1 MVFMSR
7 LDNFFPRFVSLT
19 VLAVLLA
26 GSVSKSGRAQT
37 RKAAAGKGVTTKKVV
52 QKKTATKAASGKK
65 NAAAKPVAGNR
76 QGQPPITAESVRQA
90 VQQVLGR
97 ILGRGVVPAKGPA
110 KGPAGNGVPAKAGVD
125 AKNKKPQGNGDPNAR
140 DRIDLLA
147 PQDPRQAKL
156 LRQAGELAGK
166 GQYSRVLDAVSIL
179 LDPPAD
185 VGFEV
190 DSLFRRK
197 DGRWVTVRDEANRL
211 LGQLPESFLE
221 TFRTRFSAEADRR
234 FKEAV
239 AAGREADLV
248 DVADRFFHTPAGR
261 QAANR
266 LGSRHVDRGR
276 LGLAAFWFG
285 RLLDASDDV
294 TRTPAWR
301 VKAAWVF
308 HRVGQAART
317 GELLDGLLTNGRLTL
332 PGGRDVSRDEWLGAA
347 RPAILPEPILAD
359 WPIFYGSA
367 SRRGRSDGSTPL
379 LLSRW
384 RRPLTHRHAVDKIVR
399 ELVKD
404 LDDMGRAMIPAY
416 VPLVV
421 GKRAIYR
428 TLRGIEVVDI
438 DTGRVLWETRPEVAV
453 ESLMSGS
460 ARVSAVTRFG
470 GNVVVNRVGV
480 AMGGRAA
487 FGPVSGPAENHPLTG
502 LLFQHALHG
511 IPASDGRRVFLVEE
525 RNLLAVPSPFNRF
538 GGFNPFAPGGRNN
551 RRGTWNTLAAYDLET
566 GRPVWE
572 AGGAKMDEPFDLPL
586 AGTRFLG
593 APTPLDGRLYVV
605 GERDN
610 EVRLHV
616 IDAATGKADWSRRI
630 AYVDGP
636 ALADFNRRW
645 ASSHVAV
652 SDGVAICPT
661 TVGWL
666 VGVECSSHRLLWA
679 HRYARP
685 QPQDT
690 SPRRGMVAVRPGG
703 STVSSINGRWAA
715 APPIICG
722 DRVVFTPHA
731 ESVLLCLDLFTGKML
746 WKKKRGSFLYVAG
759 GFGDRLIL
767 VGTNS
772 VAALELADGSTAW
785 THACQPAEGRT
796 CGRGVTTDGIF
807 HLPLSSGQI
816 CSIRLADGQVSGR
829 TYLPESARETILGNL
844 VMAGGMLLALGP
856 SGMVGFEQR
865 DALMTRIESALKK
878 NPADE
883 WATLKQAEL
892 ALLGRDHAA
901 ALQHLGRLVATKL
914 DPALTPRYQVAM
926 RSALKAA
933 VRADLKAGG
942 REIERLTALAD
953 SPDRVLDVMRLRAE
967 QAVARGDLSQAVED
981 LREFADRFRSRLI
994 GQTAN
999 GAVRVRADRWV
1010 AGQLADLWPRLP
1022 ATTRNALDTRLA
1034 VDARAVLEESSARQ
1048 REFIEVFDFH
1058 PVSRAVKFHV
1068 AEMAARAGRVAVAEL
1083 TWLRLAADAEP
1094 KVAARARAAL
1104 DAFRRKRGLVKPAPV
1119 VNWPRGVSIVRAA
1132 GTSQSVRR
1140 QDVELNRQGL
1150 PWYDSHRAVFDSG
1163 QRRLVIER
1171 IGDGRI
1177 AWSVPLQQA
1186 SRSSSSMNLPVR
1198 AIGHQLVI
1206 YHQGVIQALSPTT
1219 RKLLWSYPVEGGGRG
1234 VAIPSRPRAPSLVRG
1249 ETSVVS
1255 FNLAART
1262 LRRGPLCVTNPR
1274 IVCVRERRRLSV
1286 LETRTGKTLWQR
1298 DRIPTGAVVFG
1309 SDSIVYLQHGRVSK
1323 TLFSSVSSSQPAVRP
1338 PEALR
1343 ASDGRRLEIPGLV
1356 QKLGGALWLDKS
1368 KITWIRNGG
1377 SVSLLGLKWTQLFV
1391 QQDDVLSG
1399 KTLWQHKLDRNL
1411 ALGMLGESR
1420 LVMLADQGQFDILDL
1435 RTGQVTTVGRLTP
1448 ADMKGSSSFYAFE
1461 DSENLYVA
1469 VNKPLKGTYYSINL
1483 HSVRVNGVLCAF
1495 DRQAAGV
1502 APRWRKEVK
1511 GMNLIL
1517 DKSRHAPLLVLASR
1531 EYKRE
1536 GALRYYLLRLAA
1548 VDKRT
1553 GQDRVSMETP
1563 SNYWSFNGLRLNLAE
1578 RYLELGSYNQRIRL
1592 VAAGKERVSI
1602 EPKPKPAVESS
1613 DEKSAKP

>member
-1 MVFMSR
+1 MVLMAR
-7 LDNFFPRFVSLT
+7 LDNSFPRLVSLT

-26 GSVSKSGRAQT
+26 GTVSGLAWAQA
-37 RKAAAGKGVTTKKVV
+37 RKAPPGKAVATKKPAGKKASTKK
-52 QKKTATKAASGKK
+52 A
-65 NAAAKPVAGNR
+65 
-76 QGQPPITAESVRQA
+76 GQPPVAAEAVRKA
-90 VQQVLGR
+90 VQQVFDR
-97 ILGRGVVPAKGPA
+97 IFGGGPLPGGVAPAKG
-110 KGPAGNGVPAKAGVD
+110 VVAKAAVVG
-125 AKNKKPQGNGDPNAR
+125 KKKEPQGNGDPEAR

-147 PQDPRQAKL
+147 PQDARQAKL
-156 LRQAGELAGK
+156 LRQAVELAGK
-166 GQYSRVLDAVSIL
+166 GQHARVLDAVSIL
-179 LDPPAD
+179 LNPPDDA
-185 VGFEV
+185 GFES
-190 DSLFRRK
+190 DSLFRRG
-197 DGRWVTVRDEANRL
+197 DGRWVTIRDEANRL
-211 LGQLPESFLE
+211 LGQLPESFRE
-221 TFRTRFSAEADRR
+221 TFRTRFAAEADRR
-234 FKEAV
+234 FQGAV
-239 AAGREADLV
+239 AAGHEADLV

-285 RLLDASDDV
+285 RLLDVTDDV

-301 VKAAWVF
+301 LKAAWVF
-308 HRVGQAART
+308 HRVGQPART

-332 PGGRDVSRDEWLGAA
+332 PGGREVSRDEWLGTA
-347 RPAILPEPILAD
+347 RPAILPEPVLAD
-359 WPIFYGSA
+359 WPVFYGSA
-367 SRRGRSDGSTPL
+367 SRRGRSDGGTPL

-384 RRPLTHRHAVDKIVR
+384 QRPLTHRHAVDKVVR

-404 LDDMGRAMIPAY
+404 LDDMGRAMVPAY

-428 TLRGIEVVDI
+428 TLRGVEIVDI
-438 DTGRVLWETRPEVAV
+438 ESGRVLWETRPEVAV
-453 ESLMSGS
+453 ESLLSGS
-460 ARVSAVTRFG
+460 SRVSGATRFG
-470 GNVVVNRVGV
+470 GNVVVNRVGGLV
-480 AMGGRAA
+480 GGRVA
-487 FGPVSGPAENHPLTG
+487 FGPVSGPADNHPLTG

-511 IPASDGRRVFLVEE
+511 VPASDGQRVFLVEE
-525 RNLLAVPSPFNRF
+525 RNLLAVPSRFNRV
-538 GGFNPFAPGGRNN
+538 GGFNPFAPGGRNS
-551 RRGTWNTLAAYDLET
+551 RQGTWNTLAAYDLET

-593 APTPLDGRLYVV
+593 APTPLEGLMYVV

-616 IDAATGKADWSRRI
+616 IDAATGQPAWSQRI

-636 ALADFNRRW
+636 ALGDFNRRW

-685 QPQDT
+685 QPVNK
-690 SPRRGMVAVRPGG
+690 SPRGIANVVRPGVPG
-703 STVSSINGRWAA
+703 STGTGINSRWAA

-722 DRVVFTPHA
+722 DRVIFTPHA
-731 ESVLLCLDLFTGKML
+731 ESVLLCLDLFTGKVL

-759 GFGDRLIL
+759 GFGDRLVL
-767 VGTNS
+767 VGSNS

-785 THACQPAEGRT
+785 TYTCQPAEGRT
-796 CGRGVTTDGIF
+796 CGRGVTTDGTF

-829 TYLPESARETILGNL
+829 TYLPESADRGPVLGNL

-865 DALMTRIESALKK
+865 DDLLARIATALKE

-883 WATLKQAEL
+883 WALLKQAEL
-892 ALLGRDHAA
+892 ALLGRDHAR
-901 ALQHLGRLVATKL
+901 ALQHLGRLAAEKL
-914 DPALTPRYQVAM
+914 DPSLMPRYHAAM
-926 RSALKAA
+926 RSALMAA

-942 REIERLTALAD
+942 REIEQLTALAD

-967 QAVARGDLSQAVED
+967 QSVARGDLAQAVD
-981 LREFADRFRSRLI
+981 DFRQLADQFRLRSIR
-994 GQTAN
+994 QTGN
-999 GAVRVRADRWV
+999 GAVRVRVNRWV

-1022 ATTRNALDTRLA
+1022 EQLSNNLDTKLA
-1034 VDARAVLEESSARQ
+1034 ADATAVLEKSPARQ

-1058 PVSRAVKFHV
+1058 PASRSVKFHL
-1068 AEMAARAGRVAVAEL
+1068 AEVAARTGRVAMAEL
-1083 TWLRLAADAEP
+1083 TWMRLADDAEP
-1094 KVAARARAAL
+1094 QVASRARAAL
-1104 DAFRRKRGLVKPAPV
+1104 EAFRRKRGLMKPAPAV
-1119 VNWPRGVSIVRAA
+1119 TWPRGVSIVRAA

-1150 PWYDSHRAVFDSG
+1150 PWYDSHRTVFDSG

-1177 AWSVPLQQA
+1177 AWSVPLQA
-1186 SRSSSSMNLPVR
+1186 ARGSSSVNLLAR
-1198 AIGHQLVI
+1198 AIGHQLVS
-1206 YHQGVIQALSPTT
+1206 YHQGVVQALSPTT
-1219 RKLLWSYPVEGGGRG
+1219 RELLWSFPLEGGGRG
-1234 VAIPSRPRAPSLVRG
+1234 LAIPSRPAAPVLVRG
-1249 ETSVVS
+1249 EKS
-1255 FNLAART
+1255 FGQFSLVART
-1262 LRRGPLCVTNPR
+1262 ARRGPLCVANAR
-1274 IVCVRERRRLSV
+1274 YVCVRERRRLSV
-1286 LETRTGKTLWQR
+1286 LETRTGETLWQR
-1298 DRIPTGAVVFG
+1298 DRVPTRALVVG
-1309 SDSIVYLQHGRVSK
+1309 SDSIVYLLHGGRLS
-1323 TLFSSVSSSQPAVRP
+1323 TTGNQAVARP

-1343 ASDGRRLEIPGLV
+1343 ASDGRRLEIPGLAP
-1356 QKLGGALWLDKS
+1356 KLGGALWLDRS

-1377 SVSLLGLKWTQLFV
+1377 SVSLLGLQWTQMFV
-1391 QQDDVLSG
+1391 QQDDVLTG
-1399 KTLWQHKLDRNL
+1399 TTLWQHKLGRNL

-1420 LVMLADQGQFDILDL
+1420 LVMLADNGQLDLLDL
-1435 RTGQVTTVGRLTP
+1435 RTGQVTTVGRVTP
-1448 ADMKGSSSFYAFE
+1448 ADMTGATSFYAFE
-1461 DSENLYVA
+1461 DATNLYLV
-1469 VNKPLKGTYYSINL
+1469 VNKPHKGTYYSINL
-1483 HSVRVNGVLCAF
+1483 YSIRVNGLLCAF
-1495 DRQAAGV
+1495 NRQVVGD
-1502 APRWRKEVK
+1502 APRWRKK
-1511 GMNLIL
+1511 IRGMNLIL

-1548 VDKRT
+1548 IDKQT
-1553 GQDRVSMETP
+1553 GQDRVSMQTP

-1592 VAAGKERVSI
+1592 VADGAERVSA
-1602 EPKPKPAVESS
+1602 EPKPKTVAEPSS
-1613 DEKSAKP
+1613 EKSAKP